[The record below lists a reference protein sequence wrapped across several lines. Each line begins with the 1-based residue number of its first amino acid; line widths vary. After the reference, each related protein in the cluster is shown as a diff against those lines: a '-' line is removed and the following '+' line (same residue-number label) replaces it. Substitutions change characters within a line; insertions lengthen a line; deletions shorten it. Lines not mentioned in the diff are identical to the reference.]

1 MNLNGNELIE
11 FFEGVYSQEEE
22 LNKSKKGLKDDM
34 KSFAESNSIGIKA
47 LTSAY
52 SLFKKYRS
60 GSNTEYECDEYT
72 QLSNIISDHFSLGD

>member
-11 FFEGVYSQEEE
+11 FFEGIYSQEEE

-34 KSFAESNSIGIKA
+34 KSFAEHNSIGIKA

-60 GSNTEYECDEYT
+60 GNNTEFECDEYT
-72 QLSNIISDHFSLGD
+72 QLSTMVSDHFSLV